1 MSFAAG
7 LVGPNLQ
14 CRCPPLHS
22 ARIRGKCKGLYAVL
36 GEAAMP
42 RVQSRLVGDMSL
54 TDETYLMSL
63 EGTLRGA
70 ANRQLSRVQR
80 LPGDS

>member
-7 LVGPNLQ
+7 LVGPDLQ
-14 CRCPPLHS
+14 CRCPTLHS
-22 ARIRGKCKGLYAVL
+22 ARIRGKGLYAVWV
-36 GEAAMP
+36 EAAMP